1 MTKVSAGAGF
11 VVTLEAPLL
20 DHAGV
25 EAARLIH
32 AGRARLVK
40 EHRSVTYEMLA
51 RARGQKEAT
60 VRQWVR
66 RLRSGG
72 RVVTVDYDGVTLI
85 PSFQFD
91 DAYEPVPEVS
101 EVVAELCRA
110 GMSGWAVWR
119 WFGAVNPWVEERPVD
134 LVAGGRFADLSRL
147 SMRLAGVG
155 DAG

>member
-1 MTKVSAGAGF
+1 MTVKF
-11 VVTLEAPLL
+11 VVAPEAPLL

-32 AGRARLVK
+32 AGRAALVK
-40 EHRSVTYEMLA
+40 EHPSVTYQLLT
-51 RARGQKEAT
+51 RARGQQEAT

-66 RLRSGG
+66 RLRAAG
-72 RVVTVDYDGVTLI
+72 RLVTVEHDGATLL

-91 DAYEPVPEVS
+91 DAYEPIPEVGD
-101 EVVAELCRA
+101 VMAVMCAA

-119 WFGAVNPWVEERPVD
+119 WFSAVNPWVEERPVD
-134 LVAGGRFADLSRL
+134 LVAAGRFADLSRL
-147 SMRLAGVG
+147 ADRLLRDG